1 MSEFLTR
8 LSIVQIMEVAG
19 LVAFAISGGLAAYKK
34 DLDIIGFV
42 IVGTAAGIGGGTL
55 RDVFLSKPVF
65 WLHDP
70 YFYSLNICMATSV
83 LTYAASK
90 FVEKGEKNIVNWF
103 DAVGLALFSV
113 QGYVY
118 AYGLIPHGEIA
129 VIMGVLTGCGGGLMR
144 DILMNRRPFIFR
156 GEVYASASVAGLV
169 LLYFTDAPLL
179 AGGLIFALR
188 ALAIKYSIAL
198 K

>member
-1 MSEFLTR
+1 MSEFLTK

-118 AYGLIPHGEIA
+118 AYGFIPHGEIA

-179 AGGLIFALR
+179 AGGVIFALR